1 MRACVICA
9 RGIPDG
15 RGMSDDRH
23 REHCAHDEQTKEGIL
38 DDATDARDVVLHQE
52 TARAGDFVG
61 GALGTAGGGDCA
73 GEKERERCDGGCLLA
88 LGPSSPAG
96 SFDAGLDAAAAAAA
110 VAVADA
116 FVSAGTMV
124 STASGAGAVSA
135 VAMLAPG
142 SPSAEQGGRGLPS
155 RRERCLGRAPLG
167 RRSGTPPADA
177 RAVVAVLPAGRE
189 RAHGSARGDAARR
202 PRCGPSPRPPSHSAR
217 TPSPPSRRYA
227 RTDGTTTARRDDA
240 SRRVSLGFG
249 VARPATRAPRGV
261 VTASASP
268 ARPPS
273 ARAPPSAATVV
284 ARPGGRYRDA
294 AL

>member
-9 RGIPDG
+9 RWDSRRGA
-15 RGMSDDRH
+15 GMSDDRH
-23 REHCAHDEQTKEGIL
+23 REYTVHTTSRPRKESSMMPPTPGMWFSTRRRPARVISSAAPWGPPAE
-38 DDATDARDVVLHQE
+38 ATAPARRSANAATVAVS
-52 TARAGDFVG
+52 
-61 GALGTAGGGDCA
+61 
-73 GEKERERCDGGCLLA
+73 LA

-177 RAVVAVLPAGRE
+177 RAVVAVLPAGRN
-189 RAHGSARGDAARR
+189 ARTGVRARR
-202 PRCGPSPRPPSHSAR
+202 RRASPQVRPSPRPPSHSAR

-240 SRRVSLGFG
+240 SRRVSSVSGSPDPPL
-249 VARPATRAPRGV
+249 AHRAG
-261 VTASASP
+261 S
-268 ARPPS
+268 
-273 ARAPPSAATVV
+273 
-284 ARPGGRYRDA
+284 
-294 AL
+294 